1 MDKSSAGPRYAKNQR
16 NGIFL
21 QNANNVV
28 LSSSQTAWKVQWM
41 ECYGVLP
48 TGMRLQIGNQYAK
61 QDKARCVPVRTVFSI
76 WKRFDVF
83 SIILCLQKRIFHNV
97 ELSALKWQE
106 LSRWTKTLHGFWG
119 SFSNKIIRKSVA
131 NTLQYLQ
138 PSNPI
143 SSSWLLSYQILQL
156 WADKPFFLGWCII
169 VSSPTFVVRIR
180 TWLWLCI
187 WEIGRC

>member
-1 MDKSSAGPRYAKNQR
+1 MAYFPVGWDCKL
-16 NGIFL
+16 GISTPNKTRRCASLCIQCFL
-21 QNANNVV
+21 
-28 LSSSQTAWKVQWM
+28 S
-41 ECYGVLP
+41 G
-48 TGMRLQIGNQYAK
+48 
-61 QDKARCVPVRTVFSI
+61 
-76 WKRFDVF
+76 KRFAVF